1 MVSKI
6 ERAEELF
13 IDGLIS
19 KDRLRDMKN
28 TLESEAEGIKDSLI
42 KEEKYLHR
50 EAFMDSMV
58 ASWEDMR
65 MEFRDIIEEFFQVAS
80 HEQIR
85 EIIDILVD
93 QVIVSPDK
101 TKSIFIRL
109 KIPFDLYLSSK
120 YYEDEKVTWTDENG
134 KTHTILTTNNLI
146 PKTLPVSE
154 RYSPIISKDVEFEE
168 EKKKNDKN
176 GRG

>member
-1 MVSKI
+1 MVNKI

-19 KDRLRDMKN
+19 KDRLKDMKN
-28 TLESEAEGIKDSLI
+28 TLDSEVEGIKDSLI

-85 EIIDILVD
+85 EIIDILID
-93 QVIVSPDK
+93 QVIISPDK
-101 TKSIFIRL
+101 TKSIIIRL
-109 KIPFDLYLSSK
+109 RIPFDIHLSSK
-120 YYEDEKVTWTDENG
+120 YYEDEKVTWTDEYG
-134 KTHTILTTNNLI
+134 KTHIVMTTSDLV
-146 PKTLPVSE
+146 PKSLHVSDK
-154 RYSPIISKDVEFEE
+154 YSPIASRDVEFQD
-168 EKKKNDKN
+168 EKKKDEKK
-176 GRG
+176 GK